1 MVPAAADAQA
11 GLYRSLLA
19 GRRMLVVLDNAR
31 DPAQVRPL
39 LPGSAGCMAVVTSR
53 TWLAGLVAAE
63 GACQLSLDVLGD
75 AEAAELLTGRLGRE
89 RTTAEPAALAEL
101 IALCAGLPVAL
112 VIVAARAITQQ
123 HLSLGRLAAEL
134 RASRNPLD
142 ALTTGDSVTDV
153 RSVFSWSYLSLSA
166 PAARLFRLAGLH
178 PGPSLSA
185 QAAAS
190 LAGLP
195 LSAARRAL
203 GELVSAR
210 LIDEHSPGRFALHD
224 LLREYAAEHAKSTG
238 TQASRRAAIH
248 RMLDHYLHTAL
259 AAGTLLEPE
268 QAWLS
273 PARSVRGVTLGRF
286 ASPREAADWFEAEHL
301 ALLAAITLAADLGF
315 DLHAG
320 QLAVALTGVLDQS
333 ACWEDLAA
341 SSAIAVAAAQQA
353 GHREAEAY
361 AQRGLGG
368 AFARLGRYRDAHVHL
383 QRCLEQF
390 TELKNAD
397 GQARAHLNLACL
409 LHLLDD
415 CERALSHAHRARELF
430 ELLEQAAG
438 LAAALN
444 TVGWLEAR
452 LGNTD
457 QGLACCQQG
466 LALAEETGN
475 RVIAAATWDSL
486 GYVRRL
492 LGQHDAAVSCY
503 QRAAAMYAELGEVWY
518 RAEVLINLGDTHEAA
533 GDLRAARAL
542 WQEALAVYERAHHP
556 GTERLRAR
564 TQASAIAR

>member
-1 MVPAAADAQA
+1 M
-11 GLYRSLLA
+11 
-19 GRRMLVVLDNAR
+19 
-31 DPAQVRPL
+31 
-39 LPGSAGCMAVVTSR
+39 
-53 TWLAGLVAAE
+53 
-63 GACQLSLDVLGD
+63 
-75 AEAAELLTGRLGRE
+75 
-89 RTTAEPAALAEL
+89 
-101 IALCAGLPVAL
+101 
-112 VIVAARAITQQ
+112 
-123 HLSLGRLAAEL
+123 
-134 RASRNPLD
+134 
-142 ALTTGDSVTDV
+142 
-153 RSVFSWSYLSLSA
+153 
-166 PAARLFRLAGLH
+166 
-178 PGPSLSA
+178 
-185 QAAAS
+185 
-190 LAGLP
+190 
-195 LSAARRAL
+195 
-203 GELVSAR
+203 
-210 LIDEHSPGRFALHD
+210 
-224 LLREYAAEHAKSTG
+224 
-238 TQASRRAAIH
+238 
-248 RMLDHYLHTAL
+248 
-259 AAGTLLEPE
+259 
-268 QAWLS
+268 
-273 PARSVRGVTLGRF
+273 TLGRF